1 MSTKSSTCSNSKTTG
16 CTNLVTERGNILCTE
31 CIEARKMVIKN
42 RKDTEYDDMKA
53 KITSLTRE
61 LAIAEEKIIN
71 NEKLAEEISSLRQ
84 TIKDKNIL
92 CEKLSQKLDATE
104 LELSHLKI
112 DYQTLL
118 LENERLANRQ
128 ETSRQEQS
136 PPPLARKPSVIKKLR
151 GGKA

>member
-1 MSTKSSTCSNSKTTG
+1 
-16 CTNLVTERGNILCTE
+16 
-31 CIEARKMVIKN
+31 
-42 RKDTEYDDMKA
+42 MKA
-53 KITSLTRE
+53 KIVNLTKE
-61 LAIAEEKIIN
+61 VGDLQ
-71 NEKLAEEISSLRQ
+71 EKLLQ
-84 TIKDKNIL
+84 TVKDKNIL
-92 CEKLSQKLDATE
+92 CEKLTQKLDATE

-128 ETSRQEQS
+128 ETSRQEPNRQETSRQEQS

>member
-1 MSTKSSTCSNSKTTG
+1 
-16 CTNLVTERGNILCTE
+16 
-31 CIEARKMVIKN
+31 
-42 RKDTEYDDMKA
+42 MKA
-53 KITSLTRE
+53 KIVNLTKE
-61 LAIAEEKIIN
+61 VGDLQ
-71 NEKLAEEISSLRQ
+71 EKLLQ
-84 TIKDKNIL
+84 TVKDKNIL
-92 CEKLSQKLDATE
+92 CEKLTQKLDATE

>member
-1 MSTKSSTCSNSKTTG
+1 
-16 CTNLVTERGNILCTE
+16 
-31 CIEARKMVIKN
+31 MVIKN